1 MDRADDPKIAGA
13 LVVTVCRSSYD
24 GALADETRA
33 IPVETPVAIELNG
46 VAYAV
51 MMASPCDLEDF
62 ITGFL
67 LSEGLAE
74 AGEIGEIVLH
84 PADGGAGIVA
94 RTNLP
99 AHRIAPVMERARRR
113 LGDSSCGICGLES
126 IDMAL
131 RPLPPL
137 EPAALP
143 ESQAVARALRDLRDA
158 QVLGHATGATHA
170 AAFCALD
177 GALLVLREDVGRH
190 NALDKVIGAL
200 ARSGHTASQGFLVV
214 SSRASYELVEKAVR
228 AGCPLL
234 VAISAPTSLAVER
247 ARAAGLALAV
257 IARDDSM
264 LWASAPALL
273 PEQNWL

>member
-1 MDRADDPKIAGA
+1 MDRSTDPTIASA
-13 LVVTVCRSSYD
+13 LAVPACRSSYD
-24 GALADETRA
+24 GVMVAETRA

-62 ITGFL
+62 VTGFL
-67 LSEGLAE
+67 LAEGLAE
-74 AGEIGEIVLH
+74 ASEIGEIVLH

-131 RPLPPL
+131 RPLPSL

-143 ESQAVARALRDLRDA
+143 GPQAVARALRAVREA

-170 AAFCALD
+170 AAFCLAD
-177 GALLVLREDVGRH
+177 GSIKVLREDVGRH

-200 ARSGHTASQGFLVV
+200 ARSGQSAAEGFLVV
-214 SSRASYELVEKAVR
+214 TSRASYELVEKAVR
-228 AGCPLL
+228 ARCPLL

-264 LWASAPALL
+264 LWVSGPAL
-273 PEQNWL
+273 ED

>member
-1 MDRADDPKIAGA
+1 MTA
-13 LVVTVCRSSYD
+13 CRSTYD
-24 GALADETRA
+24 GALVAEKRA
-33 IPVETPVAIELNG
+33 IPIETPVAIEVNG

-51 MMASPCDLEDF
+51 MMTSPCDLDDF
-62 ITGFL
+62 VTGFL
-67 LSEGLAE
+67 LAEGLAE
-74 AGEIGEIVLH
+74 ASEIEEIVLH
-84 PADGGAGIVA
+84 SADGGAGIVA

-131 RPLPPL
+131 RPLTPL
-137 EPAALP
+137 EPSTLP
-143 ESQAVARALRDLRDA
+143 EPQAIAQALQSVRDA
-158 QVLGHATGATHA
+158 QLLGQATGATHA
-170 AAFCALD
+170 AAFCARN

-200 ARSGHTASQGFLVV
+200 ARSGQSAADGFLVV
-214 SSRASYELVEKAVR
+214 TSRASYELVEKAVR
-228 AGCPLL
+228 ARCPLL
-234 VAISAPTSLAVER
+234 VVISAPTSLAVER

-264 LWASAPALL
+264 LWVSGPALP
-273 PEQNWL
+273 PEQNSL

>member
-1 MDRADDPKIAGA
+1 MERGADPTPDPIIAGTLA
-13 LVVTVCRSSYD
+13 VAACRSSYD
-24 GALADETRA
+24 GALAAETRA
-33 IPVETPVAIELNG
+33 IPIEMPVAIELNG

-51 MMASPCDLEDF
+51 MMASPGDLEDF
-62 ITGFL
+62 VTGFL
-67 LSEGLAE
+67 LAEGLTE

-84 PADGGAGIVA
+84 PADGNAGLVA

-131 RPLPPL
+131 RPLPLL

-143 ESQAVARALRDLRDA
+143 EPQAVARALQAVRDA
-158 QVLGHATGATHA
+158 QVLGQATGATHA
-170 AAFCALD
+170 AAFCTLD
-177 GALLVLREDVGRH
+177 GGLLVLREDVGRH

-200 ARSGHTASQGFLVV
+200 ARSGRSAADGFLVV
-214 SSRASYELVEKAVR
+214 TSRASYELVEKAVR
-228 AGCPLL
+228 ARCPLL

-264 LWASAPALL
+264 LWVSGPALDT
-273 PEQNWL
+273 